1 MKSKLANA
9 LTVPAIALAMA
20 VAAPAFAQ
28 DTAKPISQPMQ
39 AGSNSAPEVM
49 PDEAKPASQSMHQAG
64 EAAEDAGSKAAAAV
78 KDAYTGTKTAMKD
91 TAVTAKVKRALHKDS
106 TIGDA
111 KIHVDTVAGVVTLSG
126 AVPTIAVAQRAQEVA
141 QQTNGVKSVNNQL
154 AVASQQSSSSV
165 Q

>member
-20 VAAPAFAQ
+20 VAAPVFAQ
-28 DTAKPISQPMQ
+28 DTAKPASQPMQ
-39 AGSNSAPEVM
+39 AGAPAAAPEVM
-49 PDEAKPASQSMHQAG
+49 PEETKPASQSMHQAG
-64 EAAEDAGSKAAAAV
+64 EAMEQAGSNTATAV
-78 KDAYTGTKTAMKD
+78 KDAYNGTKTAMKD
-91 TAVTAKVKRALHKDS
+91 TTVTAKVKRALHKDA
-106 TIGDA
+106 TIGEA

-141 QQTNGVKSVNNQL
+141 QQTDGVKSVNNQL
-154 AVASQQSSSSV
+154 AVASQQSSV

>member
-1 MKSKLANA
+1 MKSKLAIA
-9 LTVPAIALAMA
+9 LTGPAVALAL
-20 VAAPAFAQ
+20 VATAPAFAQ
-28 DTAKPISQPMQ
+28 DAAKPISQPMQ
-39 AGSNSAPEVM
+39 AGSKAAPELM
-49 PDEAKPASQSMHQAG
+49 PDEAKPASESMHQAG
-64 EAAEDAGSKAAAAV
+64 EAVEQAGTSAAVAV
-78 KDAYTGTKTAMKD
+78 KDAYAGTKTAMKD

-126 AVPTIAVAQRAQEVA
+126 AVPTIAVAQRAQELA